1 MDLRSTLFAGSL
13 VVVGAVV
20 SAASPAAA
28 AEPIFEEV
36 ATAVGLD
43 FVHFNG
49 MSGGMYMSEMMG
61 SGAAVFDY
69 DNDGD
74 LDVYLV
80 QGAMLEKDMP
90 PSAAA
95 FPPTGG
101 AVPSDRLFRNDT
113 SVGPDGGVRLRFT
126 DVTAAAELDMRGYG
140 MGVAAADY
148 DNDGWVDLYVTN
160 LGSNVLLHN
169 DGDGT
174 FSDRTAAAGVDDPRW
189 SVSSSF
195 FDADRDG
202 RLDLFVTNYVDF
214 GLDNNKVCRD
224 GSGARDYC
232 GPMAYGKLPDRLFRN
247 RGDGTFEDISAAAG
261 IARVKGAGLGVVAAD
276 FDNDGWLDLYVANDR
291 DENRLWVN
299 QRNGSF
305 KDNALLAGCAVN
317 LDGRTESSM
326 GVAAGDLD
334 EDGDE
339 DLFTTH
345 LGGETNTLYVND
357 GKGNFTDGTIAAGLA
372 GPSLRFT
379 SFGADFRD
387 LDNDGWLDLLV
398 VNGAMIRKPE
408 LVRAGDPYP
417 LHEPNQL
424 YRNLGGGRFEDA
436 TALGGPALAL
446 SEVSHGAAFG
456 DLDNDGDVDVV
467 VTNNNGPVRL
477 LVNRSAAA
485 GPWIGLEVVDPS
497 LKRDALGARLQV
509 IQDEVVRHRRVAA
522 DGSYASASDPRLV
535 VGLADRTEPVSV
547 VVTWPDGRV
556 EAFSKLEIGAYNRL
570 HRGAGR
576 IEGVALEETP
586 APVLSGV
593 PDTVLDHVAGQA
605 AALAAA
611 RADRSLPSAELAE
624 VFGETGR
631 AYQAY
636 ALLDEAA
643 PCYRNAGR
651 LDSEEPRWA
660 YLLGTVELERGRTAE
675 ALDAFDRCRRLG
687 GDRPVVLARRAEALL
702 RLGRFDEAESS
713 AREAVERD
721 PALAA
726 AYSLAGQ
733 AAVARGDPAAAV
745 ESLKVALELQPQATK
760 LVYPLAASLLRLGRD
775 EEAEAWAARR
785 GDGSVVFPDP
795 ELAAIEDLNRSSSHQ
810 VDRCLE
816 ALDAER
822 PDRAV
827 GYCRRALVLDG
838 ANLEARINLAVA
850 FARLGMSDRA
860 IAENREVL
868 RTAPANLTA
877 RFNLAALLAGAGDD
891 QAALFHL
898 DRLVSDDPEHV
909 DGRFNR
915 ANALRRL
922 GRCGDAVEDYEVV
935 IGLDPGRTAAAV
947 GEAMCLVTLGRSGE
961 ARSRLEQALGANP
974 DDLAISDAL
983 ARVLSTASDDRL
995 RDGARA
1001 VELARRVAAA
1011 ERGWPSLETLAM
1023 ALAETGDL
1031 GAAAEVQAEAVEAAR
1046 SADLPGSVDALEAR
1060 RLEYLSGS
1068 PCRTPWR

>member
-13 VVVGAVV
+13 VVVVV
-20 SAASPAAA
+20 SAASFAAA
-28 AEPIFEEV
+28 AEPIFDEV
-36 ATAVGLD
+36 ATEVGLD

-49 MSGGMYMSEMMG
+49 MTGGMYMSEMMG

-74 LDVYLV
+74 LDIYLV
-80 QGAMLEKDMP
+80 QGAMLEPDVA

-95 FPPTGG
+95 FPPRGD
-101 AVPSDRLFRNDT
+101 AIPSDRLFRNDT
-113 SVGPDGGVRLRFT
+113 TTNPDGGMKLRFT
-126 DVTAAAELDMRGYG
+126 DVTAAAELDVRGYG

-160 LGSNVLLHN
+160 LGANVLLHN

-174 FSDRTAAAGVDDPRW
+174 FSDRTATAGVDDPRW
-189 SVSSSF
+189 SVSASF

-214 GLDNNKVCRD
+214 GLDNNKICRD

-232 GPMAYGKLPDRLFRN
+232 GPMAYGGLPDRLFRN
-247 RGDGTFEDISAAAG
+247 RGDGTFEDVSVAAG

-276 FDNDGWLDLYVANDR
+276 LDNDGWLDLYVANDR

-299 QRNGSF
+299 QRNGRF
-305 KDNALLAGCAVN
+305 KDTALLAGCAVN

-326 GVAAGDLD
+326 GVAAGDFD

-339 DLFTTH
+339 DVFTTH
-345 LGGETNTLYVND
+345 LGSETNTLYVND
-357 GKGNFTDGTIAAGLA
+357 GKGNFTDSTIRAGLA
-372 GPSLRFT
+372 APSLRLT
-379 SFGADFRD
+379 GFGADFRD
-387 LDNDGWLDLLV
+387 LDNDGRLDLLV

-417 LHEPNQL
+417 LHEPNQF
-424 YRNLGGGRFEDA
+424 YRNLGDGRFEDA

-477 LVNRSAAA
+477 LVNLSAAA
-485 GPWIGLEVVDPS
+485 RPWIGLEVVDPT
-497 LKRDALGARLQV
+497 LKRDALGARIQV
-509 IQDEVVRHRRVAA
+509 IQGDVVRHRRVAA

-535 VGLADRTEPVSV
+535 VGLAGCIEPVSV
-547 VVTWPDGRV
+547 FVTWPDGRV
-556 EAFSKLEIGAYNRL
+556 EVFSKLEIGAYNRL
-570 HRGAGR
+570 RRGAGR
-576 IEGVALEETP
+576 IEGVTLEETP

-593 PDTVLDHVAGQA
+593 PATVLDHVEGQS

-611 RADRSLPSAELAE
+611 RAGRSVSSIERAEA
-624 VFGETGR
+624 FGETGR
-631 AYQAY
+631 VYQAY
-636 ALLDEAA
+636 NLLDEAA

-651 LDSEEPRWA
+651 LDSEDPRWA
-660 YLLGTVELERGRTAE
+660 YLLGTVELERGRAAE
-675 ALDAFDRCRRLG
+675 ALDAYDRCRRLG
-687 GDRPVVLARRAEALL
+687 DDGPVVLTRSAEALL
-702 RLGRFDEAESS
+702 RLARFDEAEAS
-713 AREAVERD
+713 ARAAFELD

-745 ESLKVALELQPQATK
+745 DLLTVALELQPQATK
-760 LVYPLAASLLRLGRD
+760 LVYPLVASLRRLGRD
-775 EEAEAWAARR
+775 EEAQAWVTLR
-785 GDGSVVFPDP
+785 GEGSVVFSDP
-795 ELAAIEDLNRSSSHQ
+795 ELAAIDDLNRSSSYQ
-810 VDRCLE
+810 TDRCLE
-816 ALDAER
+816 ALDVAR
-822 PDRAV
+822 PDRAAL
-827 GYCRRALVLDG
+827 YCRRALALDG
-838 ANLEARINLAVA
+838 DNTEARINLGVA
-850 FARLGMSDRA
+850 YTRLGMTDRA
-860 IAENREVL
+860 IAEGRELL
-868 RTAPANLTA
+868 RVEPANATA
-877 RFNLAALLAGAGDD
+877 RFNIAVLLSATGDD
-891 QAALFHL
+891 EAALFHL
-898 DRLVSDDPEHV
+898 DRLIRDQPNHI
-909 DGRFNR
+909 DGRFNY
-915 ANALRRL
+915 ANVLRRL
-922 GRCGDAVEDYEVV
+922 GRCGEAVEEYRVV
-935 IGLDPGRTAAAV
+935 IGLDPGRSAAAI
-947 GEAMCLVTLGRSGE
+947 GEAMCLVTLGRFGE
-961 ARSRLEQALGANP
+961 ARSRLEEALGANP
-974 DDLAISDAL
+974 DDLAVADAL
-983 ARVLSTASDDRL
+983 ARVLSTAAADRL

-1001 VELARRVAAA
+1001 VELARRVVEA
-1011 ERGWPSLETLAM
+1011 ERGWSSLETLAM

-1046 SADLPGSVDALEAR
+1046 SADLAGSVDALEAR